1 VGCYS
6 EIVIRLTISPEDFK
20 ELTNPHGFTYTF
32 RDQPPEIT
40 RFGAG
45 RMYGKMM
52 AQYNGLTAYVWVMA
66 ILLVA
71 TLMDKPVHHYVVS
84 NKLSFP

>member
-6 EIVIRLTISPEDFK
+6 EIVIRLTIIPEEFK
-20 ELTNPHGFTYTF
+20 DITNPHGFTYTF
-32 RDQPPEIT
+32 RDPPPEIT
-40 RFGAG
+40 RIGAG

-71 TLMDKPVHHYVVS
+71 CMMDKPVHHHVVS
-84 NKLSFP
+84 NMLYFM

>member
-6 EIVIRLTISPEDFK
+6 EIIIRLTISPEDFK

-32 RDQPPEIT
+32 RDPIPEIT
-40 RFGAG
+40 RIGAG
-45 RMYGKMM
+45 RIYGQIM

-66 ILLVA
+66 ILFVA
-71 TLMDKPVHHYVVS
+71 VLMDKPVHHYVVS
-84 NKLSFP
+84 NMPCFP